1 MNAKR
6 GLFNEQKRPINEQ
19 KRPIN
24 EQKRPINEQKRPID
38 TLAHLRSMLVPTA
51 RETTALKRFVFM
63 EVR

>member
-6 GLFNEQKRPINEQ
+6 GLFNEQ

>member
-19 KRPIN
+19 KWPIN

>member
-1 MNAKR
+1 MSKRGLSMRKR
-6 GLFNEQKRPINEQ
+6 GLFNEQ

>member
-6 GLFNEQKRPINEQ
+6 GLF
-19 KRPIN
+19 N